1 MLDSPKDCS
10 SERLQFI
17 TNGKAFIADCPSAA
31 QRYVTHLRRTGI
43 DYMGLD
49 LLTKCTDKMI
59 VCVCV
64 FADINIRNV
73 FMRIVFINEEM
84 WVGCDEMNV
93 RKVCFYS
100 TL

>member
-43 DYMGLD
+43 DYMGLN
-49 LLTKCTDKMI
+49 LLTKCTEKMI

-64 FADINIRNV
+64 CRHK
-73 FMRIVFINEEM
+73 
-84 WVGCDEMNV
+84 
-93 RKVCFYS
+93 RKKCIHEYCVYK
-100 TL
+100 